1 MLPLSNP
8 PVHFF
13 INFCF
18 AFLGC
23 CFFLPWFLWV
33 CFSFFFQKWFCHA
46 CLAVLSVSFSFISY
60 IFSPFSVFYSRLL
73 HTCSLILDPVPCLA
87 CLITKQV
94 GCLRSLVQTRAGARQ
109 FLSGILTLFPILWT
123 SSFASGSRATGVL
136 LVPLQLRAF
145 SGTWHS
151 WSCRLQCLQRCSQT
165 HPSRTLLFLLIPS
178 RGLLGPLSSNV
189 HLQT

>member
-1 MLPLSNP
+1 MSL
-8 PVHFF
+8 
-13 INFCF
+13 
-18 AFLGC
+18 FL
-23 CFFLPWFLWV
+23 
-33 CFSFFFQKWFCHA
+33 FFFQKWFCHA

-165 HPSRTLLFLLIPS
+165 HPSRNLLFLLIPS